1 MLVLTLAHMGQ
12 TSVVSLKNVTKVVWY
27 VLALKNHLFHAFE
40 GFQFNLNDIEP
51 IS

>member
-1 MLVLTLAHMGQ
+1 MLVLTLLLTEH
-12 TSVVSLKNVTKVVWY
+12 TSIGIKIFLPI
-27 VLALKNHLFHAFE
+27 KNHRLHAFE